1 MLNRKNGF
9 SAAWVAR
16 MGLQLAAACA
26 LSAVESMIL
35 LPGAPPGVK
44 LGLSNVVTMCCLFG
58 MGSRPAYQ
66 VAVLQGLCVGLTL
79 GPEAARLRLGGGLL
93 SLSVLVLLCR
103 RRRPALGW
111 VGLGV
116 CGAVSH
122 NIGQMLLARFFTN
135 AFLFYYL
142 PVLLVSG
149 VIMGTITGRIVA
161 SLLPYWERTSAF
173 LGTGTG
179 FGRRS
184 SSFGAGTDPSQG
196 ENIK

>member
-1 MLNRKNGF
+1 M
-9 SAAWVAR
+9 
-16 MGLQLAAACA
+16 
-26 LSAVESMIL
+26 
-35 LPGAPPGVK
+35 
-44 LGLSNVVTMCCLFG
+44 
-58 MGSRPAYQ
+58 
-66 VAVLQGLCVGLTL
+66 
-79 GPEAARLRLGGGLL
+79 
-93 SLSVLVLLCR
+93 SVLVLLFRCR
-103 RRRPALGW
+103 RPSLGW

-122 NIGQMLLARFFTN
+122 NIGQMLLARLFTN

-184 SSFGAGTDPSQG
+184 SSFGAGADPSQG